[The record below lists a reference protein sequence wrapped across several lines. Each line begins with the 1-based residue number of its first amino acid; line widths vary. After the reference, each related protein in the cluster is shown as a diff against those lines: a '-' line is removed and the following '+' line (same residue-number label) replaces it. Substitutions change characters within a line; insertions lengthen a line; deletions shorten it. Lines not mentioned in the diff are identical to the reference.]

1 MLQQYVFAPD
11 IRTGEKLLGGKETKA
26 KKGQMKVA
34 FLEWAY
40 WSMSAMAAALNQAV
54 SLRLF
59 HADAAW
65 GGGVRRSGLAVR
77 R

>member
-1 MLQQYVFAPD
+1 MLQQYVSAPGT
-11 IRTGEKLLGGKETKA
+11 RTGGKLLGGKETKA

-40 WSMSAMAAALNQAV
+40 WSMSAMAADLNQAV

-59 HADAAW
+59 NADAAW
-65 GGGVRRSGLAVR
+65 GGGVSRFGLAVR